1 MLKHGVLVMND
12 WMDLIRVNLELEG
25 QVFAHIPEN
34 LAVLLHEAILAGR
47 ISLLSDGEEEADTIE
62 NLWSRIAA
70 AVSTIDARSVAA
82 LNGVVLYL
90 YGVSSAIVPQLSLEE
105 TDEGS
110 RLTAKYKHV
119 TLSVSSQDSQQWLA
133 QQLSMEDRMQ
143 GDLAFCFDIDNLQW
157 TGWPVSVM
165 DSQDLALEIA
175 YAYLPELSEQ
185 EDRSVEVPANTLRAV
200 N

>member
-1 MLKHGVLVMND
+1 MND